1 MTDVGSR
8 WLVIVHNP
16 ELARWERAD
25 LARAGLLAGA
35 PQVACADG
43 GLVHALRWG
52 LRPTLWVGD
61 MDSLARS
68 AGLRL
73 LRHPALS
80 ETHVERLPRDK
91 DETDLQAVL
100 ARIGPV
106 PGQHL
111 AVLGAT
117 GGRFDQSLANLL
129 LLFPLAEKGVQ
140 VRAVSPGQ
148 EVRFLVAGYPL
159 SLAGP
164 PGTVFSVIPL
174 LPTVRGYRVRGARWE
189 AGPVDLVFGDTLAVS
204 NELVAGPV
212 HLELAEGVALVATN
226 GILEPPG

>member
-1 MTDVGSR
+1 MEDIGSR

-16 ELARWERAD
+16 ELARWQQAD
-25 LARAGLLAGA
+25 LARAGLLVGS

-52 LRPTLWVGD
+52 LRPALWVGD
-61 MDSLARS
+61 LDSLTRS
-68 AGLRL
+68 GGRRL

-80 ETHVERLPRDK
+80 ETHIERLPQDK
-91 DETDLQAVL
+91 DQTDLQAVL
-100 ARIGPV
+100 ARIAPM

-129 LLFPLAEKGVQ
+129 LLAPLAQKGVP
-140 VRAVSPGQ
+140 VRAISPGQ
-148 EVRFLVAGYPL
+148 EVRFLVAGYQL
-159 SLAGP
+159 ALAGR

-174 LPTVRGYRVRGARWE
+174 MPIVRGYRVWGARWE

-204 NELVAGPV
+204 NELGSGPV
-212 HLELAEGVALVATN
+212 HLELAEGMALVAVN
-226 GILEPPG
+226 GILAPPV